1 MLRRWVLGLLLGSSL
16 WVVPVAAQ
24 EPEADPGPGAAL
36 LRQQL
41 EERFALRVKEE
52 LGLDE
57 QQAARLRTVASGW
70 AGKRRALEAEERELK
85 RAFAAQMRPGVAAQ
99 PDSVQR
105 LVQRL
110 LDLRVTYAESY
121 REEYKELGF
130 LSPVQRAQYV
140 MLRER
145 MLDTIRRVRE
155 ERMQRRGG
163 AVPPPGR

>member
-1 MLRRWVLGLLLGSSL
+1 MLRRLVLGVLLGSSL
-16 WVVPVAAQ
+16 WAVPLSAQ

-57 QQAARLRTVASGW
+57 QQAARLRTVAGGW
-70 AGKRRALEAEERELK
+70 AAKRRALETEERELK

-121 REEYKELGF
+121 REEYRELGF

-145 MLDTIRRVRE
+145 MLDTIRRVRD
-155 ERMQRRGG
+155 ERMQRRGLG
-163 AVPPPGR
+163 GPPAR